1 MFPTINSARVYMGH
15 VCFDMLIQDFCLYA
29 RLHYNSEI
37 FCGVLNHSELG
48 GFLSKCDGV
57 KTMPLI
63 LCKY

>member
-1 MFPTINSARVYMGH
+1 MGH

-57 KTMPLI
+57 KKDAIDTL
-63 LCKY
+63 